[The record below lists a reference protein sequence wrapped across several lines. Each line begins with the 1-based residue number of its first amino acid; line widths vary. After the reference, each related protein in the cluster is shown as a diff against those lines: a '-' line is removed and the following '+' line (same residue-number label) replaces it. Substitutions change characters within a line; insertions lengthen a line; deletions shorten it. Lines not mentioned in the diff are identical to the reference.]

1 MRLKD
6 KVAVVT
12 GGTSGIGRRIVER
25 FVQEGATVFFSGRR
39 ASLGAEVAKAT
50 GATFIEADVAREE
63 DAARTI
69 ATAAAGR
76 PSARACA
83 GVMPCTAVAPSGT
96 SRVTTEPAPITA
108 SSPMVTSASENPAQ
122 VTKAA
127 PAFFWQS
134 VQWQCATHSVGIAA
148 ENVNAPHRHVP
159 CACVIRKSAA
169 LQ

>member
-25 FVQEGATVFFSGRR
+25 FVEEGATVFFSGRR

-69 ATAAAGR
+69 AMAAAGR
-76 PSARACA
+76 GRVARSLESEQSQPGRGHIAVELSLFLRMA
-83 GVMPCTAVAPSGT
+83 GVESTERPAAVGSLMP
-96 SRVTTEPAPITA
+96 RE
-108 SSPMVTSASENPAQ
+108 E
-122 VTKAA
+122 
-127 PAFFWQS
+127 
-134 VQWQCATHSVGIAA
+134 
-148 ENVNAPHRHVP
+148 
-159 CACVIRKSAA
+159 
-169 LQ
+169 L